1 MPVLEYCLLGQQA
14 TLTGV
19 RASSGRIALP
29 EELDGYPL
37 THLGAYCLSARRVE
51 PVQPVKHLR
60 VGEPDPFG
68 REDRPVYGSG
78 LLALSLPSAVRELDS
93 HCCYGCGKLEELSFF
108 DGLEYVS
115 DGAFKNC
122 RSLCR
127 LILHAPNG
135 NTAALEGVL
144 SQISGFCEVE
154 IRFSDQ
160 TVPLIFP
167 AYSEEWEENC
177 PARIFSLDFNG
188 TGYQYR
194 QCLSFR
200 GLDFERYDG
209 LFPVAANNEN
219 LEVLLPLVWRRLSV
233 PYALQKKHQRDYLD
247 WVQAHLTEMTQWLLE
262 QRQPFFAR
270 YLQWGLVTEK
280 TAALLRS
287 LAARQGDTETV
298 SAILDWLKQR
308 RPGWE
313 KEYDL

>member
-1 MPVLEYCLLGQQA
+1 MAVLEYTLSSGEA

-19 RASSGRIALP
+19 SASSGRIALP
-29 EELDGYPL
+29 EELDGYSL

-51 PVQPVKHLR
+51 PSQPVLETT

-68 REDRPVYGSG
+68 RADQPVYGG
-78 LLALSLPSAVRELDS
+78 ALIALSLPQTVQELGS
-93 HCCYGCGKLEELSFF
+93 HCCYGCTHLEELSFY

-122 RSLCR
+122 RSLSR
-127 LILHAPNG
+127 ITLYAPKG
-135 NTAALEGVL
+135 STAALEGVL

-154 IRFSDQ
+154 IRFPQQ

-167 AYSEEWEENC
+167 GYSEEWEENC

-200 GLDFERYDG
+200 GLDWERYDS
-209 LFPVAANNEN
+209 LFPTAANNEA
-219 LEVLLPLVWRRLSV
+219 LDVLLPLVWRRLKV
-233 PYALQKKHQRDYLD
+233 PYALQEKAKARYLD
-247 WVQAHLTEMTQWLLE
+247 WTQHHLEAMTRWLLE
-262 QRQPFFAR
+262 QKQPFFGP
-270 YLQWGLVTEK
+270 YLQWGLITPEN
-280 TAALLRS
+280 AELLRS
-287 LAARQGDTETV
+287 LSAQYGDTETV
-298 SAILDWLKQR
+298 SALLDWQKQR
-308 RPGWE
+308 RPGWT